1 MVAQNPIPNFQTA
14 TDSTPPSIPQALTP
28 QFREIDYGNNVAQR
42 TLCVLVLDLS
52 GSMAIRSGSGDKRRI
67 DMLNEGI
74 EAFYH
79 DLMKDE
85 TARNRVRLAIVIVGG
100 VNDTAELMMDW
111 TDAIDFFPIKFR
123 ENGMT
128 PLGQGMLLALNLIEQ
143 ERINLR
149 DNGINYTRPWVIAM
163 TDGLPTDSQDVWQ
176 AAINQCHQAEQ
187 NNQCIIYPIAIDA
200 GVQEVKM
207 LKQLSILTPPVHL
220 NSVKFVEF
228 FVWLSASLKTVSQ
241 SAPGETVQLGSISPW
256 ATIQS

>member
-1 MVAQNPIPNFQTA
+1 MYPMQQPKNPSSSYA
-14 TDSTPPSIPQALTP
+14 TP
-28 QFREIDYGNNVAQR
+28 QLREIDYGNNVAQR

-52 GSMAIRSGSGDKRRI
+52 GSMAIQSGNQQGQNNGKHGKRRI

-100 VNDTAELMMDW
+100 VNDRAELMMDW

-128 PLGQGMLLALNLIEQ
+128 PLGEGMLLALNLIEQ
-143 ERINLR
+143 ERLNLR
-149 DNGINYTRPWVIAM
+149 DNGISYTRPWIMAL
-163 TDGLPTDSQDVWQ
+163 TDGLPTDSHDVWQ
-176 AAINQCHQAEQ
+176 AATQQCQLAEQ
-187 NNQCIIYPIAIDA
+187 NGQCIIYPIAIDA
-200 GVQEVKM
+200 GAQEVAM
-207 LKQLSILTPPVHL
+207 LQQLSTLTPPVHL

-228 FVWLSASLKTVSQ
+228 FVWLSASLKTMSQ

-256 ATIQS
+256 ATVRG

>member
-1 MVAQNPIPNFQTA
+1 MY
-14 TDSTPPSIPQALTP
+14 PPQTP
-28 QFREIDYGNNVAQR
+28 QLREIDYGNNVAQR

-52 GSMAIRSGSGDKRRI
+52 GSMAIQAGGGSNANGKRRI

-74 EAFYH
+74 EAFYN

-100 VNDTAELMMDW
+100 VNDTAELMMNW

-149 DNGINYTRPWVIAM
+149 DNGISYTRPWIMAL
-163 TDGLPTDSQDVWQ
+163 TDGLPTDSQDIWQ
-176 AAINQCHQAEQ
+176 AATQQCRLAEQ
-187 NNQCIIYPIAIDA
+187 NGQCIIYPIAIDA
-200 GVQEVKM
+200 GVQEVNM
-207 LKQLSILTPPVHL
+207 LQQLSSTPPVHL

-228 FVWLSASLKTVSQ
+228 FVWLSASLKTMSQ

-256 ATIQS
+256 ATIRG